1 MSSTA
6 RLTVLM
12 EFWFSRFHR
21 FGQLGLPVADNGR
34 IPIVIRESNKVSQN
48 TSLICWRRNINEL
61 ISLVNRYGIR
71 VDPVQ
76 WIIVLTGRDEGS
88 GWPSGILLICKWY
101 LSSVSILWN
110 DFIETLFC
118 VYRFIGAHCHLSAD
132 RTWSLS
138 STWIDRQYPANN
150 QIKNTIFLNSIL
162 EYNSWGRWNAGA
174 CHQYH
179 CTGTDTDGH
188 YSRERSLVQ
197 FE

>member
-1 MSSTA
+1 M
-6 RLTVLM
+6 
-12 EFWFSRFHR
+12 
-21 FGQLGLPVADNGR
+21 
-34 IPIVIRESNKVSQN
+34 NK
-48 TSLICWRRNINEL
+48 NINES

-88 GWPSGILLICKWY
+88 GWPSGILLICKWF
-101 LSSVSILWN
+101 LSSICILWN
-110 DFIETLFC
+110 DLTKTLFC
-118 VYRFIGAHCHLSAD
+118 VYRFIGAHYHLSAD

-138 STWIDRQYPANN
+138 STWICQQLSMIN
-150 QIKNTIFLNSIL
+150 QIKNTILYSIL

-188 YSRERSLVQ
+188 NSR
-197 FE
+197 